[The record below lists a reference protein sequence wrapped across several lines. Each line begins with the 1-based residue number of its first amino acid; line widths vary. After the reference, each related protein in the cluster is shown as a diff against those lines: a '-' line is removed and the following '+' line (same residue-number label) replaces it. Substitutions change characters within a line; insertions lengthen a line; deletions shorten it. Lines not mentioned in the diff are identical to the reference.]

1 MRDYKKLLVWEKS
14 HQLTLEIYKVLSDF
28 PKEEMFGLISQMKRS
43 SSSIPTNIAEGSG
56 RFSNKDFA
64 RFLSIA
70 YGSCNELE
78 YQIIL
83 SVDLNYLDVLK
94 GNYLI
99 EKAQEIRKML
109 YALINKQNTS
119 ETDH

>member
-94 GNYLI
+94 GDYLI

>member
-28 PKEEMFGLISQMKRS
+28 PKEEMFGLINQMKRS

>member
-1 MRDYKKLLVWEKS
+1 MRNYKQLQVWEKS
-14 HQLTLEIYKVLSDF
+14 HHLTLEIYKELTVF
-28 PKEEMFGLISQMKRS
+28 PKDEMFGLISQMKRS
-43 SSSIPTNIAEGSG
+43 SSSIPTNIAEGAG
-56 RFSNKDFA
+56 RFTNKDFA

-83 SVDLNYLDVLK
+83 SVDLRYLDANNGENLK
-94 GNYLI
+94 
-99 EKAQEIRKML
+99 EKIQEIRKML
-109 YALINKQNTS
+109 YALINKLNNS

>member
-28 PKEEMFGLISQMKRS
+28 PKEEMFGIIRQMKRS
-43 SSSIPTNIAEGSG
+43 SSSIPTKIAEGSG

-83 SVDLNYLDVLK
+83 SVDLNYLDRLK
-94 GNYLI
+94 GDYLI